1 MGEYTRANALAL
13 RLIKKKGAPATLRTH
28 AAGTPSTTPWAP
40 GTQSSTDYSCYAVL
54 TKFSEQLVDGD
65 NIRIGDRLALVPASG
80 LAGVPHP
87 GDILV
92 LGTDSWGI
100 IKSDPVAPDGNPIL
114 YELQVRR

>member
-1 MGEYTRANALAL
+1 MGEYSRANALAL
-13 RLIKKKGAPATLRTH
+13 RLIKKKGAAATLRVH
-28 AAGTPSTTPWAP
+28 AAGTATTTPWDPSAQ
-40 GTQSSTDYSCYAVL
+40 TSTDYACFAVL
-54 TKFSEQLVDGD
+54 TKFSEQLIDGD

-80 LAGVPHP
+80 LVGVPHP

-92 LGTDSWGI
+92 LGSNSWGI